1 MAGLYAKIKAEADP
15 VLAEVDAINEKI
27 ATLESQIKDENA
39 ALWQAELACYLI
51 KGDKSKHQNE
61 IFSEATLTKTTILLT
76 SKNHFWVMS

>member
-1 MAGLYAKIKAEADP
+1 MPRSRRKRDP

-51 KGDKSKHQNE
+51 KGDKSKRQKRE
-61 IFSEATLTKTTILLT
+61 SSQKATLTKTTILLT